1 MQLQHNIDYY
11 FEDYEENYLLDRINF
26 EGRLRDGYCNVTD
39 KSIIRFISGG
49 LVNTLYRLDRDG
61 CFVSGYIEI
70 VPCKTSKV
78 KSNNKKISKDVV
90 HKVRAMYY
98 SGDRICDIAKMLSI
112 SEHSVSH
119 IVHRKRRSKYI

>member
-26 EGRLRDGYCNVTD
+26 EGHLRDGYCNVTD

-49 LVNTLYRLDRDG
+49 LVNTLHRLDRDG

-70 VPCKTSKV
+70 VPCKTSKC
-78 KSNNKKISKDVV
+78 KRNDRKISRDVV
-90 HKVRAMYY
+90 YKVRTMYDN
-98 SGDRICDIAKMLSI
+98 GDRICDIAKTLKLS
-112 SEHSVSH
+112 EDSVSH
-119 IVHRKRRSKYI
+119 IVHRKKRFKYI